1 MSDAYPMPTAR
12 ANFGTLVRRT
22 ANGRERIAITDH
34 GHTAAILINPIEL
47 AEIEEALAVA
57 EYKLRRANGTAD
69 TPVPHAEVLRLLGM
83 PPE

>member
-1 MSDAYPMPTAR
+1 MSDAYPMTVAR
-12 ANFGTLVRRT
+12 ANFGNLVRRT
-22 ANGRERIAITDH
+22 ANARERIAITDH
-34 GHTAAILINPIEL
+34 GHTAAILINPAEL

-57 EYKLRRANGTAD
+57 EYRLRRANGLAD